1 MSLRLVFS
9 LLLACVLVFWVLGA
23 YNRLVRLRRAVAQA
37 WVQAEAPLN
46 RRAQLL
52 PELSAWVLQEMP
64 QEQAAL
70 AALAQAQEA
79 VAQAARSLQTSPV
92 SATAAASL
100 VANLARLDASL
111 ARLQALCEMHAGL
124 REQATVQTAMAE
136 WRELEGRLVFG
147 RQLYNDAVQIY
158 NDAVAEFPTRW
169 LVGWFKFL
177 PGGRL

>member
-1 MSLRLVFS
+1 MSLRLLLS

-37 WVQAEAPLN
+37 WVQAEAPLT
-46 RRAQLL
+46 RRGQLL

-70 AALAQAQEA
+70 TALAQAQDA
-79 VAQAARSLQTSPV
+79 VAQAARSLQASPV
-92 SATAAASL
+92 SASAAASL
-100 VANLARLDASL
+100 VSSLARLDASL

-124 REQATVQTAMAE
+124 REQTLVQAAMTE

-147 RQLYNDAVQIY
+147 RQLYNDAVQVY

-169 LVGWFKFL
+169 LVGWFRFQAA
-177 PGGRL
+177 GRL